1 MDKEHVQGSL
11 THGPILQVLIRLAL
25 PIMASSFLS
34 TAYSITDMAWIGM
47 LGSKAVAG
55 VGVGGMYGWLSS
67 GFALLPRMGGQV
79 RMAQALGR
87 GDRKSA
93 ESYAAASLQMVTVM
107 GLLFGAVC
115 ILFTKQLV
123 GFFKVEDPTTLRY
136 AHEYLSIAC
145 GRVVFQYVG
154 YALTGLYTAQGDSK
168 TPLKANFIG
177 LILNMILDPVLILGV
192 GPFPRLEIVGA
203 AIATVF
209 AQLVTCVVLVMGVI
223 RCKRGCNLLQTMPI
237 GKLQETHVY
246 KSIAAIGIPSSLQSM
261 LYCGISMVLTRMVSA
276 FGDAA
281 IASQRVGGQI
291 ESVSWNT
298 ADGFA
303 SAMNAFAAQN
313 YGAGNM
319 HRVKKGYH
327 LALLSMTAWGLL
339 ITALFVLMPVQLS
352 SIFFHEENVIPVM
365 VDYFIV
371 VGFSQTFMCV
381 ELMAIGAIS
390 GLGNTKICSTISI
403 LITGLRIPLAIIL
416 SNTALGLNGIW
427 WALTLT
433 SMVKGLVFNLVFHRQ
448 CRICEAE
455 LKRAKTENA

>member
-145 GRVVFQYVG
+145 GLVVFQYVG

-177 LILNMILDPVLILGV
+177 LILNMILDPILILGV

-209 AQLVTCVVLVMGVI
+209 AQFITCVVLVMGVI

-261 LYCGISMVLTRMVSA
+261 LYCGISMVLTRMVA
-276 FGDAA
+276 GFGDAA
-281 IASQRVGGQI
+281 IAAQRVGGQI
-291 ESVSWNT
+291 ESLSWNT

-319 HRVKKGYH
+319 RRVKKGYN
-327 LALLSMTAWGLL
+327 LALITMTLWGLL
-339 ITALFVLMPVQLS
+339 ITAMFVFLPVQLS

-365 VDYFIV
+365 VDYFII
-371 VGFSQTFMCV
+371 VGFSETFMCI
-381 ELMAIGAIS
+381 ELMSIGAIS
-390 GLGNTKICSTISI
+390 GLGNTKICSIISI
-403 LITGLRIPLAIIL
+403 IFTGLRIPLAMIL
-416 SNTALGLNGIW
+416 SATNMGLNGIW
-427 WALTLT
+427 WALTVT
-433 SMVKGLVFNLVFHRQ
+433 SMMKGLILYFTFHRQ
-448 CRICEAE
+448 CKISEAE
-455 LKRAKTENA
+455 INSR

>member
-1 MDKEHVQGSL
+1 MDKERVQGSL

-87 GDRKSA
+87 GDRKTA
-93 ESYAAASLQMVTVM
+93 EQYAAAALQMVTVM
-107 GLLFGAVC
+107 GLLFGGIC
-115 ILFTKQLV
+115 IVFTEQLV
-123 GFFKVEDPTTLRY
+123 GFFNVEDPVTLRY

-145 GRVVFQYVG
+145 GLIVFQYIS

-177 LILNMILDPVLILGV
+177 LILNMVLDPVLILGI
-192 GPFPRLEIVGA
+192 GPFPGMEIVGA
-203 AIATVF
+203 AVATVF
-209 AQLVTCVVLVMGVI
+209 AQIVTCAVLVMGVI
-223 RCKRGCNLLQTMPI
+223 RCKKGCNLLQTMPI
-237 GKLQETHVY
+237 GKPQDVY
-246 KSIAAIGIPSSLQSM
+246 VYRSICAIGIPSSLQSM

-281 IASQRVGGQI
+281 IAAQRVGGQI

-319 HRVKKGYH
+319 NRVKKGYH
-327 LALLSMTAWGLL
+327 IALVTMTMWGLL
-339 ITALFVLMPVQLS
+339 ITLLFVFLPVQLS

-365 VDYFIV
+365 VDYFVI

-403 LITGLRIPLAIIL
+403 ILTGLRIPLAMIL
-416 SNTALGLNGIW
+416 GNTALGLNGIW

-433 SMVKGLVFNLVFHRQ
+433 SMAKGLVFHFTFLRQ
-448 CRICEAE
+448 CKICEHE
-455 LKRAKTENA
+455 IKQVKTETA

>member
-11 THGPILQVLIRLAL
+11 TRGLILQVLIQLAL
-25 PIMASSFLS
+25 PIMASAFLS
-34 TAYSITDMAWIGM
+34 TAYNITDMAWIGM

-87 GDRKSA
+87 GDRKTA
-93 ESYAAASLQMVTVM
+93 EQYAAASLQMVTVM
-107 GLLFGAVC
+107 GLIFGAVC
-115 ILFTKQLV
+115 IVFTKQLV
-123 GFFKVEDPTTLRY
+123 GFFQVTDPVTVRY
-136 AHEYLSIAC
+136 ANEYLRIAC
-145 GRVVFQYVG
+145 GLVVFQYIG
-154 YALTGLYTAQGDSK
+154 FALTGLYTAQGDSK

-177 LILNMILDPVLILGV
+177 LLLNMVLDPLLILGV

-203 AIATVF
+203 AVATVF
-209 AQLVTCVVLVMGVI
+209 AQIVSCVVLIVGIV

-237 GKLQETHVY
+237 GKLQEGRVY
-246 KSIAAIGIPSSLQSM
+246 KGIAAIGTPASLQSM

-276 FGDAA
+276 FGDGA
-281 IASQRVGGQI
+281 IATQRVGGQI
-291 ESVSWNT
+291 ESLSWNT

-319 HRVKKGYH
+319 NRVKKGYRI
-327 LALLSMTAWGLL
+327 ALITMTIWGLL
-339 ITALFVLMPVQLS
+339 VTAVFVFLPVQLS
-352 SIFFHEENVIPVM
+352 SIFFHEENVIPIM
-365 VDYFIV
+365 VDYFII
-371 VGFSQTFMCV
+371 VGLSETFMCV

-390 GLGNTKICSTISI
+390 GLGNTKICSTISVI
-403 LITGLRIPLAIIL
+403 FTGLRIPLAMIL
-416 SNTALGLNGIW
+416 SNTDLGLNGIW
-427 WALTLT
+427 WALTIT
-433 SMVKGLVFNLVFHRQ
+433 SMAKGLIFHLAFHRQ

-455 LKRAKTENA
+455 LKLQKNENA

>member
-1 MDKEHVQGSL
+1 MDKEQVQGSL

-34 TAYSITDMAWIGM
+34 TAYSITDMAWIGV

-87 GDRKSA
+87 GDRKTA
-93 ESYAAASLQMVTVM
+93 EQYAAAALQMVTVM
-107 GLLFGAVC
+107 GLLFGGVC
-115 ILFTKQLV
+115 IAFTKQLV
-123 GFFKVEDPTTLRY
+123 GFFNVEDPTTLRY
-136 AHEYLSIAC
+136 AYEYLRIGC
-145 GRVVFQYVG
+145 GLIVFQYIS

-177 LILNMILDPVLILGV
+177 LILNMVLDPLLILGV
-192 GPFPRLEIVGA
+192 GPFPRMEIVGA
-203 AIATVF
+203 AVATVF
-209 AQLVTCVVLVMGVI
+209 AQFVTCVVLVVGVI
-223 RCKRGCNLLQTMPI
+223 RCKKGCNLLQTMPI
-237 GKLQETHVY
+237 GKLQDGRIY

-281 IASQRVGGQI
+281 IATQRVGGQI
-291 ESVSWNT
+291 ESLSWNT
-298 ADGFA
+298 AEGFA

-327 LALLSMTAWGLL
+327 IALLTMTVWGLL
-339 ITALFVLMPVQLS
+339 ITALFVLLPVQLS

-365 VDYFIV
+365 VDYFII
-371 VGFSQTFMCV
+371 VGFSETFMCV

-390 GLGNTKICSTISI
+390 GLGNTKICSTVSI
-403 LITGLRIPLAIIL
+403 IVTGLRIPLAML
-416 SNTALGLNGIW
+416 LGSTSLGLNGIW
-427 WALTLT
+427 WALTIT
-433 SMVKGLVFNLVFHRQ
+433 SMAKGLIFNFVFHRQ

-455 LKRAKTENA
+455 LKGK